1 MLSVRLLLDYLN
13 GKLSDDIS
21 FSRLLI
27 SFLFFFP
34 SERKWYSGNLVLASS
49 SNRNLMEKVLPTEVP
64 NQGTYK
70 RNRFNRLQSQNFAIV
85 MLLIDELVYV
95 GVNVPVTRCRH
106 HGTIFF
112 SALCTLHNMFNE
124 FQAPIQTN
132 NNAYCNSML
141 KYWRIDKYV
150 CQYEKKKKPKGFSR
164 IKLHWICRGITNSIQ
179 TSWIII
185 YLFIFWSVYSKT

>member
-112 SALCTLHNMFNE
+112 LLCVHCTTCSMNFRHQFRRIIMHIEIQCWNIEESTNMCAN
-124 FQAPIQTN
+124 
-132 NNAYCNSML
+132 M
-141 KYWRIDKYV
+141 RR
-150 CQYEKKKKPKGFSR
+150 KKPKEFSR